1 MKKRIV
7 SLLLALVMA
16 LTLTLPAYAEGGT
29 TTTPV
34 NGIVSYM
41 DWDSTE
47 KKLVEE
53 TKNLTYTVVADSTTT
68 TDDVTWGAENTTTY
82 YVVNDTSVT
91 INGTV
96 TAYGDV
102 HLILCDGATLTVN
115 GGVAVEDTTPTEG
128 DNSNLT
134 IYGQSGQTGKLVA
147 NGGVNSSFSAG
158 IYSPSY
164 GELTINGGIIEAT
177 GGNHAEGQPVTASYG
192 IYGSY
197 VFINGGKVE
206 ATGGEAVAPS
216 DSTSDSNAYSGGIS
230 AWNMTVNG
238 GEVTATGGTATGGH
252 GESFGIQADLTVN
265 GGTVTAKGG
274 TAKAT
279 GAKQYAYSYGIYAGD
294 ALNVNG
300 GVVNA
305 TGGEAAD
312 GDDTHSY
319 GICVRRYDAANR
331 TYHGKLTIKGGT
343 VQATGGD
350 ADSDGYN
357 AESYGIYVGTN
368 LTIENGTVNATGGD
382 ADANEA
388 SSYGIYVYGV
398 DTNDDNGLTVKSGN
412 VTATGGNAEADDE
425 AYSHGIC
432 MESGDLIIEGGTV
445 EASGNKAESDNDNA
459 YSNGICV
466 YDGDMTIKGENTTV
480 TAIAG
485 AAEGSDKAR
494 SCGIYVDGGYDNDEG
509 YYGNLAIEGGTV
521 NATGNKAEADY
532 GDAYS
537 YGIRVYA
544 YLDIEDSV
552 VTATGGTAE
561 ATDEDAYAE
570 SYGICVKNGNMT
582 VKGGTVTANG
592 GTANS
597 EYAAYSYGIRV
608 ENGNMTVEGKSTT
621 VIATGGTVNSTGA
634 AAESDGIYVYKDLT
648 IGNGEVTAKG
658 GTATATG
665 EESWVWSYG
674 IHVEDKLTIDGGTV
688 IAETTATGNIYN
700 KNALDCD
707 SGYELPTTYWWR
719 TAESGAYSKYPGTE
733 YPCDDKHTYVE
744 ITTTE
749 QPTTDDTGGTDE
761 TPDSSTNPD
770 TNTGTGHKRYYTSN
784 QNADAKSADTYD
796 AGIAAYVVMGGISTV
811 TSAAWLR
818 RRKK

>member
-68 TDDVTWGAENTTTY
+68 DDVTWGAENTTTY

-102 HLILCDGATLTVN
+102 HLILSDGATLTVN
-115 GGVAVEDTTPTEG
+115 GGVVVKDITPTKG

-147 NGGVNSSFSAG
+147 NGGVNGSFSAG

-312 GDDTHSY
+312 GNHTHSY
-319 GICVRRYDAANR
+319 GIYVRRYDEYNS

-343 VQATGGD
+343 VKAEGGD
-350 ADSDGYN
+350 ADGDADGDDDN

-398 DTNDDNGLTVKSGN
+398 DTDDDNGLTVKSGN

-445 EASGNKAESDNDNA
+445 EASGNKAESDDDDA

-521 NATGNKAEADY
+521 
-532 GDAYS
+532 
-537 YGIRVYA
+537 
-544 YLDIEDSV
+544 
-552 VTATGGTAE
+552 
-561 ATDEDAYAE
+561 
-570 SYGICVKNGNMT
+570 
-582 VKGGTVTANG
+582 TANG

-608 ENGNMTVEGKSTT
+608 ENGNMTVEGVSTE
-621 VIATGGTVNSTGA
+621 VIATGGTVNSTGD

-665 EESWVWSYG
+665 EGSWVWSYG
-674 IHVEDKLTIDGGTV
+674 IHVEDKLTINGGTVKGTGQDAVGDIAESWGIRGVLKPLTIKGGTV
-688 IAETTATGNIYN
+688 IAETTATGNIHN
-700 KNALDCD
+700 KNALHCY